1 MWRFLDRRH
10 CKIVGARRG
19 ATVRAIFAV
28 VIASCL
34 SCPAC
39 QAGTLEEQISR
50 TGASDHSIVVR
61 EHAGWDMDCAAIAHP
76 ALHLDAPPRHG
87 HVCARIQD
95 IKIHSMYVGTEAQ
108 CIGHLVSG
116 VQLIYRPD
124 AGYAGDDTLRYAA
137 QYPTVLRTVSVLVTV
152 TADPP
157 GAPSAAPSSIA
168 TPLPP
173 MRQPSG
179 EIPACEDLMF

>member
-1 MWRFLDRRH
+1 MRRILDRRH
-10 CKIVGARRG
+10 LKSVGVRSG
-19 ATVRAIFAV
+19 ATVGATVAGA
-28 VIASCL
+28 IASCL
-34 SCPAC
+34 LGAAG

-50 TGASDHSIVVR
+50 TGTADHSIVVR

-76 ALHLDAPPRHG
+76 ALYLDEAPRHG
-87 HVCARIQD
+87 RLCARIQD

-124 AGYAGDDTLRYAA
+124 AGYAGDDALRYGA
-137 QYPTVLRTVSVLVTV
+137 QYPTVLRTVSVRVTV
-152 TADPP
+152 TAP
-157 GAPSAAPSSIA
+157 GTPSAAPSSIA

-173 MRQPSG
+173 TRQPSG
-179 EIPACEDLMF
+179 EIPACDDLIF